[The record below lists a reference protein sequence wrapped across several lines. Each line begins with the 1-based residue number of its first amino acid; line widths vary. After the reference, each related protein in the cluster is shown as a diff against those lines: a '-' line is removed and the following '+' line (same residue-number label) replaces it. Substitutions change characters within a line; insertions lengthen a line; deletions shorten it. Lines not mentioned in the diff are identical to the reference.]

1 MILLPRGNPVREKVN
16 PGKINLPDA
25 LGKLQK
31 SSFTGYLRFDTLGG
45 TGIIIFTSG
54 KLISALFDSENENLI
69 AYDAIARIFE
79 LSLDGKA
86 NLDIYKLSSDLAMSI
101 HALLHGKVLYKG
113 QELKLIDIKSL
124 LGKLKEDKMSGCLRI
139 YTDEKIALIFYRNGN
154 PLGFFHDG
162 STDIETQPGESMSVA
177 HLPGAKVDV
186 LSTGGADE
194 IDLADLLGSADL
206 GSLWRKAQEMIITQR
221 KNEKEAQSRNRQVHE
236 NDLKVRL
243 QLMLRSTAEAHIGR
257 IGASLA
263 EKEFEKYFPEG
274 QSWDDIRFNK
284 MLENLNNAAKM
295 VAGPSAIKKMLDD
308 MRKGVRSLL
317 SES

>member
-31 SSFTGYLRFDTLGG
+31 SGFTGYLRFDTVSG
-45 TGIIIFTSG
+45 TGVVIFTSG
-54 KLISALFDSENENLI
+54 KLISALFDGETENLI

-79 LSLDGKA
+79 LSLDGKS

-113 QELKLIDIKSL
+113 QELKLIDIKAL

-186 LSTGGADE
+186 LSSGGSDE
-194 IDLADLLGSADL
+194 IDLADLMGSAYL
-206 GSLWRKAQEMIITQR
+206 GALWRKAQEVIIKKRQSQ
-221 KNEKEAQSRNRQVHE
+221 KEASSRDRQVHE
-236 NDLKVRL
+236 NDRRVRL
-243 QLMLRSTAEAHIGR
+243 LLMLRSTAEAHIGK
-257 IGASLA
+257 IGTSLA

-274 QSWDDIRFNK
+274 QAWDDARFNK

-308 MRKGVRSLL
+308 MRKGVRALL

>member
-16 PGKINLPDA
+16 PGKINLPEA

-31 SSFTGYLRFDTLGG
+31 SGFTGYLRFDTVNG
-45 TGIIIFTSG
+45 TGIVIFTTG
-54 KLISALFDSENENLI
+54 KLISALFDGDNENLI

-86 NLDIYKLSSDLAMSI
+86 NLDIYKLSSDLAMSV
-101 HALLHGKVLYKG
+101 HALLHGQVLYKG
-113 QELKLIDIKSL
+113 QELKLIDIKAL
-124 LGKLKEDKMSGCLRI
+124 LGKLKEDKLSGCLRI
-139 YTDEKIALIFYRNGN
+139 YTDEKIALIFYREGN

-177 HLPGAKVDV
+177 HLPGAKVDL

-194 IDLADLLGSADL
+194 INLADLMGSADL
-206 GSLWRKAQEMIITQR
+206 GALWRKAQEVIVKKRQQL
-221 KNEKEAQSRNRQVHE
+221 KEASNRDRQVHE
-236 NDLKVRL
+236 NDRRVRL
-243 QLMLRSTAEAHIGR
+243 QLMLRSTAEAHIGK
-257 IGASLA
+257 IGTSLA

-274 QSWDDIRFNK
+274 QAWDEARFNK

-308 MRKGVRSLL
+308 MRKGVRVLL
-317 SES
+317 SGS

>member
-25 LGKLQK
+25 LGKLHK
-31 SSFTGYLRFDTLGG
+31 SSFTGYLRFDTVKG
-45 TGIIIFTSG
+45 TGVIIFSTG
-54 KLISALFDSENENLI
+54 KLISALFEGENENLI

-79 LSLDGKA
+79 LSLAGKA

-101 HALLHGKVLYKG
+101 HALLHGTVLYKG

-139 YTDEKIALIFYRNGN
+139 YTDEKIALIFYRDGN

-206 GSLWRKAQEMIITQR
+206 GALWRKAQELIVKQR
-221 KNEKEAQSRNRQVHE
+221 KTQKEAQSRDQQVHE
-236 NDLKVRL
+236 NDLRVRL
-243 QLMLRSTAEAHIGR
+243 QVMLRSTAEAHIGK
-257 IGASLA
+257 IGSSVAD
-263 EKEFEKYFPEG
+263 KEFEKYFPEG
-274 QSWDDIRFNK
+274 QSWDDARFNK
-284 MLENLNNAAKM
+284 MLENLNSAAKM

-308 MRKGVRSLL
+308 MRKGVRALL
-317 SES
+317 NES